1 MTTDVSQALQSA
13 ETEAQKAE
21 TDSIAMLAQA
31 EGFTIASNTQYEQ
44 SAALLQSIKGKQ
56 KDLEGLRKS
65 ITRPIDEA
73 KQRVMKLFSPSADRL
88 ANAELKLKRA
98 MLAFTQENKR
108 KQEEAQAALRERERK
123 ERERLERQ
131 AEKAREKG
139 QEEKAAALEQKAEDV
154 PELEVVVP
162 EPEVEGISMRV
173 TWRADVVDLL
183 ALVKAVA
190 AGEQA
195 LSMIEPNMKQLNG
208 LARAMKEDLAVPG
221 VKAVS
226 EEGIAAR
233 A

>member
-1 MTTDVSQALQSA
+1 MSDI
-13 ETEAQKAE
+13 TEALVIATAE
-21 TDSIAMLAQA
+21 AKRAEEESIRILAAA
-31 EGFTIASNTQYEQ
+31 EAFTITSTPQYEQ
-44 SAALLQSIKGKQ
+44 SAALLQTLKGQQ

-73 KQRVMKLFSPSADRL
+73 KQRVMQLFSPSADRL
-88 ANAELKLKRA
+88 ANAEIKLKRA
-98 MLAFTQENKR
+98 MLAFTQEQKR

-208 LARAMKEDLAVPG
+208 LARTMKEDLAVPG